1 MSDGKLLGD
10 LTEETLRKLRADRVA
25 RAYTRITG
33 KPCNCKQRKATLNE
47 IHRKWREHQ
56 FKLGNKVATASPP
69 DRMIGAPRVT
79 QEKDS

>member
-1 MSDGKLLGD
+1 MSDSKQLGD

-33 KPCNCKQRKATLNE
+33 KPCNCKQRKEKLNE

-56 FKLGNKVATASPP
+56 WKIGNKSAAATQS
-69 DRMIGAPRVT
+69 I
-79 QEKDS
+79 E